1 LNYIAGDGDR
11 LPDLVATIS
20 ELRHCPTFARRA
32 WSSSSNVHP
41 IEVRPGFAALIDRI
55 EGNGVRT
62 VVVEDA
68 SRFARDL
75 VAKNLGCSC

>member
-1 LNYIAGDGDR
+1 MSWAGNNFVYAIFE
-11 LPDLVATIS
+11 LV
-20 ELRHCPTFARRA
+20 
-32 WSSSSNVHP
+32 
-41 IEVRPGFAALIDRI
+41 DRI

-62 VVVEDA
+62 VVVVDA